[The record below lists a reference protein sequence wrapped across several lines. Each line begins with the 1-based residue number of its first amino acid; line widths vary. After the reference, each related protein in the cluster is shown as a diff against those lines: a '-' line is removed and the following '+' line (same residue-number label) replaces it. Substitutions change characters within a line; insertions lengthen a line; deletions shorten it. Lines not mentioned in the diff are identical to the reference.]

1 MTGFNDFFFF
11 LGNFILLLKQHISYF
26 PLVAVSLSFFLSFL
40 LSEIDLNRLRKKNGK
55 PPTVITFLKEP
66 STWIFKVG
74 LTSLGSYAF
83 MQLLQWL
90 PESIIHQSYLG
101 FIVAAASLLAIG
113 IVSDPA
119 KKLLDVKVKGTT
131 DPESLGV
138 TAAWYNQ
145 WWAWRRNI
153 FQPGAVY
160 NSFFLFPAY
169 YFFSAIA
176 LGLVVLMMFSVIEGN
191 MNENSLESLYNAVR
205 SGNIYVMLTGIG
217 MIFNLVYYPSLYP
230 GLYGKPVVRLYA
242 LIFGFCAFCGFYSEL
257 LLLERISPVPTENG
271 GTETLFPQFSAKVAF
286 SCLTLAGIVFNET
299 VKNIV
304 TKTVDYF
311 YALFLQRKS

>member
-26 PLVAVSLSFFLSFL
+26 PLVAVSFSFFLSFL
-40 LSEIDLNRLRKKNGK
+40 LSEIDLNRLRKKNGNL
-55 PPTVITFLKEP
+55 PTVTFLKEP

-90 PESIIHQSYLG
+90 PESIQQPYLG
-101 FIVAAASLLAIG
+101 FIVAAAALLAIG
-113 IVSDPA
+113 IVADPV
-119 KKLLDVKVKGTT
+119 KRLLDVKVKGVT
-131 DPESLGV
+131 DPETLRV
-138 TAAWYNQ
+138 TPAWYNQ
-145 WWAWRRNI
+145 WWAWRRHT
-153 FQPGAVY
+153 FQPGAFY

-176 LGLVVLMMFSVIEGN
+176 LGLVVLMMFSVIEGK
-191 MNENSLESLYNAVR
+191 MDESSLESLYNAVR

-230 GLYGKPVVRLYA
+230 GLYGKSVVRLYA

-257 LLLERISPVPTENG
+257 LLLERISPAPSENG
-271 GTETLFPQFSAKVAF
+271 GTEPLFSQFSAKVAF
-286 SCLTLAGIVFNET
+286 SFLTLAGIVFNEA
-299 VKNIV
+299 VKNV
-304 TKTVDYF
+304 VKKTVDYVS
-311 YALFLQRKS
+311 ALFLRRKS

>member
-1 MTGFNDFFFF
+1 MTGFSDFFFF

-55 PPTVITFLKEP
+55 SPTVTFLKEP

-83 MQLLQWL
+83 MLLLQWL
-90 PESIIHQSYLG
+90 PESIGQSYLG
-101 FIVAAASLLAIG
+101 FIVAAASLLTIG

-119 KKLLDVKVKGTT
+119 KRLLDVKVKGAT
-131 DPESLGV
+131 DPETLGV

-145 WWAWRRNI
+145 WWAWRQNI
-153 FQPGAVY
+153 FQPGALY

-191 MNENSLESLYNAVR
+191 VDEGSFESLYHAVR

-230 GLYGKPVVRLYA
+230 GLYGKSMVRLYA

-257 LLLERISPVPTENG
+257 LLLERISPASPENG
-271 GTETLFPQFSAKVAF
+271 ATEPLFAQFSAKVAF
-286 SCLTLAGIVFNET
+286 SCLTLAGIVFNEA
-299 VKNIV
+299 VKNV
-304 TKTVDYF
+304 VKKTVDYF

>member
-40 LSEIDLNRLRKKNGK
+40 LSEIDLSRLRKKNGK
-55 PPTVITFLKEP
+55 PPTVTFLKEP

-90 PESIIHQSYLG
+90 PESIRQSYLG
-101 FIVAAASLLAIG
+101 FIVTAAALLAIG
-113 IVSDPA
+113 VVADPA
-119 KKLLDVKVKGTT
+119 KRLFDVKVKGVT
-131 DPESLGV
+131 DPETLGV
-138 TAAWYNQ
+138 TAAWYDQ
-145 WWAWRRNI
+145 WWTWRRHT
-153 FQPGAVY
+153 FQPGAFY
-160 NSFFLFPAY
+160 NSFCLFPAY

-191 MNENSLESLYNAVR
+191 MDESSLESLYNAVR

-217 MIFNLVYYPSLYP
+217 MIFNLVYYPSLYS

-242 LIFGFCAFCGFYSEL
+242 LVFAFCAFCGFYSEL
-257 LLLERISPVPTENG
+257 LLLEQISQVLPENG
-271 GTETLFPQFSAKVAF
+271 GTQPFFSQFSAKVAF
-286 SCLTLAGIVFNET
+286 SCLTLAGIVFNEA
-299 VKNIV
+299 VKNV
-304 TKTVDYF
+304 VKKAVDYF
-311 YALFLQRKS
+311 YALFLRRKS

>member
-1 MTGFNDFFFF
+1 MTGFNDFFFS

-40 LSEIDLNRLRKKNGK
+40 LSEIDLNRLRKKNGSL
-55 PPTVITFLKEP
+55 PTVTFLKEP

-83 MQLLQWL
+83 MQLLRWL
-90 PESIIHQSYLG
+90 PESIQQSYLG
-101 FIVAAASLLAIG
+101 FIVAAAALLAIG
-113 IVSDPA
+113 IVADPA
-119 KKLLDVKVKGTT
+119 KRLLDVKVKGAT
-131 DPESLGV
+131 DPETLGV

-145 WWAWRRNI
+145 WWAWRRNT
-153 FQPGAVY
+153 FQPGAFY

-176 LGLVVLMMFSVIEGN
+176 LGLVVLMMFSVIEGK
-191 MNENSLESLYNAVR
+191 MDESSLESLYNAVR

-230 GLYGKPVVRLYA
+230 GLYGKSVVRLYA

-257 LLLERISPVPTENG
+257 LLLERISPALPESG
-271 GTETLFPQFSAKVAF
+271 GTEPLFSQFSAKVAF
-286 SCLTLAGIVFNET
+286 SFLTLAGIVFNEA
-299 VKNIV
+299 VKNLIK
-304 TKTVDYF
+304 KTVDYV
-311 YALFLQRKS
+311 YALFLRRKS